1 MGWERMVYTFG
12 IAILVAGVCM
22 AVLVGPAFMP
32 MIFPDADATTTVTK
46 YAGVTSNP
54 INPLHFR
61 NDQYGNVHITSADFF
76 VPRFLHCTAPASG
89 YDAYIASG
97 IIMGDG
103 RMYNSPTW
111 YSTDVSTWPFGFTL
125 LSKVN
130 PQNMFHGGEIMAV
143 IKPESIPSP
152 GGGDYTYFGVYY
164 LHNETS
170 KGDFRPASQF
180 NRDYFQAGFSRTAND
195 VYMVDLD
202 EEILKTRG
210 YLLMTNAHS
219 FRGSWVAYTHDP
231 VDYFLYSTLPGGS
244 GGWQTFEYKPA
255 ILYTGGTGEPGATV
269 TTKAGNLA
277 LGYNIWAGN
286 SEVSLMGRSTISDY
300 VRETMDG
307 SFTALNVYAPGHYQ
321 QIEPYWYPDAAGSSI
336 NSLTI
341 PYYKLYDDPDNDST
355 SYTLT
360 CQIINPWGA
369 EDLFSHRH
377 TYTPRTEPVLST
389 YAQSWFTGN
398 FSTPVPEPGGLSI
411 SGIHGNTTVIP
422 DPPVHTPP
430 TTPPQL
436 PIGSVT
442 NQTLHL
448 STSVLPNIT
457 RVDPPPIGGYYTSNY
472 YLDLVTQVEPGSRA
486 GLVSPIRTS
495 CEVISKTHLVP
506 LYPIRNVGGINNNSG
521 TDGMWHQLYG
531 RINASHPNGGSDE
544 NGKPFCVDGIDT
556 IVRTCAVQPNL
567 VIPPARDE
575 SFVYSCNYNGT
586 VYAGTVLADEPIYV
600 NMLNSLTTQDRFGW
614 GSPQF
619 LGLGIIGF
627 MGLLSCM
634 VGFNRKNLAA
644 SAVTFTIG
652 IGLMGY
658 VGILNVTES
667 VMAAVVVV
675 TILAVFQRGAKT

>member
-76 VPRFLHCTAPASG
+76 VPRFLHCAAPASG

-111 YSTDVSTWPFGFTL
+111 YSTDVSTWPFEFTH

-152 GGGDYTYFGVYY
+152 GGGGYSYFGVYY

-255 ILYTGGTGEPGATV
+255 ILYTGGTGATV

-277 LGYNIWAGN
+277 LGYNILAQN
-286 SEVSLMGRSTISDY
+286 SEVSVIARAQGDFI
-300 VRETMDG
+300 RETMDG
-307 SFTALNVYAPGHYQ
+307 SFTALNVHTPGHYQ

-355 SYTLT
+355 SYALT

-369 EDLFSHRH
+369 EDLFTQAHVHPPDDPCSI
-377 TYTPRTEPVLST
+377 PAMLS
-389 YAQSWFTGN
+389 
-398 FSTPVPEPGGLSI
+398 P
-411 SGIHGNTTVIP
+411 
-422 DPPVHTPP
+422 
-430 TTPPQL
+430 
-436 PIGSVT
+436 
-442 NQTLHL
+442 
-448 STSVLPNIT
+448 
-457 RVDPPPIGGYYTSNY
+457 
-472 YLDLVTQVEPGSRA
+472 PGSW
-486 GLVSPIRTS
+486 T
-495 CEVISKTHLVP
+495 
-506 LYPIRNVGGINNNSG
+506 GGVKFPVNQ
-521 TDGMWHQLYG
+521 D
-531 RINASHPNGGSDE
+531 
-544 NGKPFCVDGIDT
+544 
-556 IVRTCAVQPNL
+556 CA
-567 VIPPARDE
+567 
-575 SFVYSCNYNGT
+575 
-586 VYAGTVLADEPIYV
+586 
-600 NMLNSLTTQDRFGW
+600 
-614 GSPQF
+614 
-619 LGLGIIGF
+619 
-627 MGLLSCM
+627 
-634 VGFNRKNLAA
+634 
-644 SAVTFTIG
+644 
-652 IGLMGY
+652 
-658 VGILNVTES
+658 
-667 VMAAVVVV
+667 
-675 TILAVFQRGAKT
+675 